1 MRILLTALTLLA
13 ASARREAWDDLRWLG
28 GGLRG
33 SSCATQPWLRK
44 LNAAPPQRRRLF
56 DFGWRGP
63 GGETSAPSEPWRDG
77 APADG
82 LGLGLPLARLHA
94 RQMGGDV
101 EVVSAPGYGTDAFL
115 TVVRDGT

>member
-1 MRILLTALTLLA
+1 MRVRFGRAGALRGVGV
-13 ASARREAWDDLRWLG
+13 SYRG
-28 GGLRG
+28 GGV
-33 SSCATQPWLRK
+33 T
-44 LNAAPPQRRRLF
+44 PPQRRRLF

-101 EVVSAPGYGTDAFL
+101 EVVSARAR
-115 TVVRDGT
+115 RDTGPTRF